1 MLSSQATCF
10 FLASSPSGHVQER
23 TTILS
28 RPYYYFISNLGKM
41 TYFSL
46 GFNPLNQ
53 KNEHSRCL
61 KSWIL
66 RQIKIYLI
74 SQTAKKNINIKCRGY
89 EVKLNAIIFILFLL
103 S

>member
-1 MLSSQATCF
+1 
-10 FLASSPSGHVQER
+10 
-23 TTILS
+23 
-28 RPYYYFISNLGKM
+28 M